1 MKKDKVRSKKREYD
15 TCSITMELE
24 KPLLYNEEEKEIS
37 KAKKNKQK
45 KKLRKIKII
54 KALLILLLLSVIVFF
69 IWLSSYYAPTK
80 EAELYLKSDSNV
92 EVSIDKNLISFTP
105 KNTTPTKGFILYPA
119 AKVDARAY
127 AKICKMI
134 SSYGYQVVAVDMPF
148 NFAPFGKNKASE
160 VIQKYSDIENW
171 VIGGDSLGGLTA
183 TRYVNS
189 NLEKI
194 DGVVLISSYPADS
207 YLKEIGMDVLSI
219 WGSKD
224 GVIDFQSLID
234 AKEKL
239 PSDTTYLEIEGANHS
254 QFGDY
259 GTYKKDEAALISEE
273 EQQEKAVQSIV
284 SFIQE
289 TE

>member
-1 MKKDKVRSKKREYD
+1 MKNDKVKSKKRKYD
-15 TCSITMELE
+15 TFSITMELE

-37 KAKKNKQK
+37 KVQKKKQK
-45 KKLRKIKII
+45 KKIRSKKII
-54 KALLILLLLSVIVFF
+54 KAILVLLLVSIIGFF

-80 EAELYLKSDSNV
+80 EAELSLISDNNV
-92 EVSIDKNLISFTP
+92 EVSIDGNLISFTP
-105 KNTTPTKGFILYPA
+105 KNTTATKGFIFYPA

-127 AKICKMI
+127 AKLCKMI
-134 SSYGYQVVAVDMPF
+134 SSYGYQVVAVDMPL
-148 NFAPFGKNKASE
+148 NFAPFGKNKAND
-160 VIQKYSDIENW
+160 VIQKYGDIESW
-171 VIGGDSLGGLTA
+171 VIGGDSLGGLIA

-224 GVIDFQSLID
+224 GVIDFQALID

-239 PSDTTYLEIEGANHS
+239 PSDTTYIEIEGANHS
-254 QFGDY
+254 QFADY
-259 GTYKKDEAALISEE
+259 GTYKKDETALISEE
-273 EQQEKAVQSIV
+273 EQQNKAASSIV
-284 SFIQE
+284 NFIQE
-289 TE
+289 LE